1 MIFGFRRARPPLM
14 IRLAQSRDASDIC
27 DIHTTSFDRAWG
39 LTEFERMLSEET
51 SLAHVAGEERSGRL
65 GAFVLSRI
73 AADEAEILSIAV
85 RPDRRGEGHSARLLL
100 AHHDVLA
107 LNGVKTVFLE
117 VETGNAP
124 ALALYKRQGYAEVAR
139 RDAYY
144 KRSDGSAAT
153 ALVMRK
159 ALS

>member
-1 MIFGFRRARPPLM
+1 MIFGFGRARTSLM
-14 IRLAQSRDASDIC
+14 IRLAQSKDTPAIC
-27 DIHTTSFDRAWG
+27 DIHTASFDRPWG
-39 LTEFERMLSEET
+39 LSEFERMLSEET
-51 SLAHVAGEERSGRL
+51 SLAHVAGEERSGKL

-73 AADEAEILSIAV
+73 AVDEAEILSIAV
-85 RPDRRGEGHSARLLL
+85 RPDRRGEGHSARILV

-117 VETGNAP
+117 VETGNGP
-124 ALALYKRQGYAEVAR
+124 ALALYHRQGYTEVAR

-144 KRSDGSAAT
+144 KRSDGTAAT

-159 ALS
+159 TLR

>member
-1 MIFGFRRARPPLM
+1 MIFGFGRARPPLM
-14 IRLAQSRDASDIC
+14 IRLAESRDVSAIC

-85 RPDRRGEGHSARLLL
+85 RTDRRGEGHSARLLL

-124 ALALYKRQGYAEVAR
+124 ALALYKRQGYTEVAR

-144 KRSDGSAAT
+144 KRSDGTAAT

-159 ALS
+159 GL